1 MAKNNTATVYTLDNL
16 TDVIAALTPASV
28 LKAEGLDPVAR
39 PVRVEAR
46 VSVLLA
52 NAAIREGRPCEWA
65 SFAVV
70 MSDGTAVPFRV
81 WSDGILGIREG
92 GKAHAVSAR

>member
-1 MAKNNTATVYTLDNL
+1 MKTPAIAYTLENL
-16 TDVIAALTPASV
+16 TNVIEALTPAAV
-28 LKAEGLDPVAR
+28 LKAEGLPAIAR
-39 PVRVEAR
+39 EWRVEAR
-46 VSVLLA
+46 VSLVLA
-52 NAAIREGRPCEWA
+52 NAAIRESRPCEWA
-65 SFAVV
+65 AFAVV